1 MIEGSYY
8 QTFVEHSLSLTYPI
22 LWASRIHCSLLKGRS
37 AWGIPNDCS
46 WSWRKLLNLRGTMR
60 PFIRSKVGNG
70 EGTLVR
76 QSEIAGGWS
85 GKTWDFLGVKVL
97 LLLLKKARTESTKQ
111 IEDTHLAEA
120 IDLTKLCSK
129 ESLFSGYIV
138 CFERP

>member
-1 MIEGSYY
+1 
-8 QTFVEHSLSLTYPI
+8 
-22 LWASRIHCSLLKGRS
+22 
-37 AWGIPNDCS
+37 
-46 WSWRKLLNLRGTMR
+46 MR

-111 IEDTHLAEA
+111 IEDSHLWL
-120 IDLTKLCSK
+120 IV
-129 ESLFSGYIV
+129 YIV
-138 CFERP
+138 GHSSGSEESAFPG